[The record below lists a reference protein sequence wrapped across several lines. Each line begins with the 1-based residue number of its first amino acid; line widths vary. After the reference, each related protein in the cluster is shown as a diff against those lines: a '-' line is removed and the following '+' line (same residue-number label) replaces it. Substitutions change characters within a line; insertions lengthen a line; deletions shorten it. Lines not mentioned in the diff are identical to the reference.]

1 MAIVQISKIQ
11 QRSGNLVDLPQLDE
25 AELGFASDAKRVFI
39 GKTTSGLENIEVLTS
54 YSDITFSQ
62 IDGAVGNLNISNTV
76 ANGEILAY
84 DGTNWVNK
92 GGAANG
98 LITLGDV
105 ANVQVTGGTNGYVL
119 QTDGTGNLSWA
130 TNGVFFAEISAI
142 TQANPGVITTVNAH
156 NFTNGLSVTITDVLG
171 MTEVNGQAYTV
182 TVIDSTSF
190 SIVNTT
196 TFTAYTS
203 GGRATAQT
211 GGAGSG
217 SSVGASGQI
226 QFSGGGGTFD
236 GDSTLTWNTSSQILT
251 VTGNAN
257 VGNLN
262 ATSSVRASTLYSN
275 VANGTPP
282 LQVVS
287 TDRVANL
294 NVSNSALAG
303 TVTTAAQPNITSVGT
318 LSGLVVSGNITPS
331 VNVAYDLGNNTNRF
345 NDLYLSGSTIE
356 LGSQS
361 ITSNATHTMFT
372 NSIAATTFLGN
383 LTGVVSGDGGNIS
396 NITGANVSGTVASAT
411 TASTAST
418 VTTAAQPNITSVGTL
433 SSLAVTANIT
443 SGNVAGTGGVFT
455 YVSGDGA
462 NLTAITGQNVT
473 GEVDFAQVANA
484 VAGANV
490 SGTVALAT
498 TAGTVTTAAQPNITS
513 TGTLT
518 SLTVS
523 GALDVLSGTL
533 TADTLTT
540 GASGTAGEITGNWSL
555 SSGSRLSATYADLA
569 ENYEGD
575 AEYSPGQVVDF
586 GGEKEVTLS
595 TTKCSQRVAGVVS
608 TEPAFMMNEDCP
620 GHKVAVALQ
629 GRVPTQVTGHCE
641 KGDLMVSDGN
651 GHATAWHNVAT
662 IMQPGVVI
670 GKAIQ
675 AHTGPDL
682 GIIEIAVG
690 RL

>member
-1 MAIVQISKIQ
+1 
-11 QRSGNLVDLPQLDE
+11 
-25 AELGFASDAKRVFI
+25 
-39 GKTTSGLENIEVLTS
+39 
-54 YSDITFSQ
+54 
-62 IDGAVGNLNISNTV
+62 
-76 ANGEILAY
+76 
-84 DGTNWVNK
+84 
-92 GGAANG
+92 
-98 LITLGDV
+98 
-105 ANVQVTGGTNGYVL
+105 
-119 QTDGTGNLSWA
+119 
-130 TNGVFFAEISAI
+130 
-142 TQANPGVITTVNAH
+142 
-156 NFTNGLSVTITDVLG
+156 
-171 MTEVNGQAYTV
+171 
-182 TVIDSTSF
+182 
-190 SIVNTT
+190 
-196 TFTAYTS
+196 
-203 GGRATAQT
+203 
-211 GGAGSG
+211 
-217 SSVGASGQI
+217 
-226 QFSGGGGTFD
+226 
-236 GDSTLTWNTSSQILT
+236 
-251 VTGNAN
+251 
-257 VGNLN
+257 
-262 ATSSVRASTLYSN
+262 
-275 VANGTPP
+275 
-282 LQVVS
+282 
-287 TDRVANL
+287 
-294 NVSNSALAG
+294 
-303 TVTTAAQPNITSVGT
+303 
-318 LSGLVVSGNITPS
+318 
-331 VNVAYDLGNNTNRF
+331 
-345 NDLYLSGSTIE
+345 LYLSGSTIE
-356 LGSQS
+356 LGDQS
-361 ITSNATHTMFT
+361 ITSNTTHTTFT
-372 NSIAATTFLGN
+372 NSVSATTFLGN
-383 LTGVVSGDGGNIS
+383 LSGNVSGVLSGDAGNIS
-396 NITGANVSGTVASAT
+396 NVQGANVSGAVSFATTANAVAGANVSGEVAFATTANAVAGANVSGAVAFATTANAVAGANVSGTVASAT
-411 TASTAST
+411 L
-418 VTTAAQPNITSVGTL
+418 AADATS
-433 SSLAVTANIT
+433 
-443 SGNVAGTGGVFT
+443 
-455 YVSGDGA
+455 
-462 NLTAITGQNVT
+462 
-473 GEVDFAQVANA
+473 ANA

-498 TAGTVTTAAQPNITS
+498 TAGTVSTAAQPNITS